1 MTEKKTPK
9 KTAAPETA
17 KRPETEKR
25 PKAAKPKAAP
35 AAQARILRITLL
47 RSPIAETYRHKAT
60 IRALGLR
67 QIRQTVEQADT
78 PQLRGMLAK
87 VNHMVKV
94 EAGTGKE
101 KSS

>member
-1 MTEKKTPK
+1 MTETKTPK
-9 KTAAPETA
+9 KTAAPQ
-17 KRPETEKR
+17 
-25 PKAAKPKAAP
+25 PKTAKPKTVKAKAP
-35 AAQARILRITLL
+35 QPATAIILRITLL

-94 EAGTGKE
+94 EAGAGKE

>member
-1 MTEKKTPK
+1 MTEKKT
-9 KTAAPETA
+9 A
-17 KRPETEKR
+17 KRPVQR
-25 PKAAKPKAAP
+25 KAAKPKAT
-35 AAQARILRITLL
+35 QMMRITLV
-47 RSPIAETYRHKAT
+47 RSPIGATYHHKAT
-60 IRALGLR
+60 LFALGLR
-67 QIRQTVEQADT
+67 HIRQTVEQADT

>member
-1 MTEKKTPK
+1 MTEQKTLKK
-9 KTAAPETA
+9 AAAVKAA
-17 KRPETEKR
+17 K

-35 AAQARILRITLL
+35 AAQASILRITLL
-47 RSPIAETYRHKAT
+47 RSPISETYRHKAT